1 MALKGEFTSST
12 ANQDISAMVS
22 WSATQNIDE
31 NYSTVKATLYYV
43 RTNETYTAYGN
54 WNGSITINGTT
65 IGDSKRITIASN
77 GYIPVMSATVK
88 VPHNIDGTK
97 SCTISAGGYISDI
110 SFQHTMSK
118 TVELDTI
125 PRQAT
130 ITTAPDFNDEENPT
144 ITYNNVVGAS
154 AETLQTCISLDGS
167 KDDVAYRDIGK
178 NDSSYTFNLTDAE
191 RKVLRTATTSN
202 SRTVIFYVKT
212 VLSGQTYYSSVAKTY
227 TIVNGNP
234 IISPTVIDSNATT
247 ITLTG
252 NNQSLVRYFSDAQY
266 TIGAR
271 AIKEA
276 TLSSQK
282 VVCGGKS
289 ATTASGTLNAI
300 ESGDFVFT
308 ATDSRGNTTTQTVSK
323 PIINYIKLTCNC
335 EPSIPTAEGE
345 MTLTIK
351 GNYFNGNFGAQSN
364 TLTLVYRMKV
374 NNGEYGEWQ
383 TATASLSSN
392 TYNYSIDIAGLDYQT
407 TYTFQAQAIDKLM
420 NVVSA
425 EKSVKST
432 PVFDWGKDDFRFNVP
447 VYFSAGFSKEIK
459 VLLNGTGT
467 LASPVSA
474 QDNGIVLVFS
484 LYSNGA
490 PVDKS
495 VSTFFVS
502 KKVVELMPSAEYSFL
517 LSADSVKYLTI
528 SNTKIT
534 DNTTDSGFVLRY
546 VLGV

>member
-1 MALKGEFTSST
+1 MALSGIFLSP
-12 ANQDISAMVS
+12 ISNYAAEAKVV
-22 WSATQNIDE
+22 WEATQNIIE
-31 NYSTVKATLYYV
+31 NYSTITATLYYQLTV
-43 RTNETYTAYGN
+43 EGN
-54 WNGSITINGTT
+54 PLSGTWNGSITINGTVVGGT
-65 IGDSKRITIASN
+65 KEEIVITAN
-77 GYIPVMSATVK
+77 RPVMAMRATVK

-97 SCTISAGGYISDI
+97 SCTISAGGYIPGLA
-110 SFQHTMSK
+110 FQHTMSQ
-118 TVELDTI
+118 TVELDAI
-125 PRQAT
+125 SREAT

-144 ITYNNVVGAS
+144 ITYNNKAGAS
-154 AETLQTCISLDGS
+154 AETLQACISLDGS
-167 KDDVAYRDIGK
+167 KDDIAYRDIGK
-178 NDSSYTFNLTDAE
+178 TDSSYTFNLTDAE

-212 VLSGQTYYSSVAKTY
+212 VLSGQTYYSSIAKTY

-234 IISPTVIDSNATT
+234 IITPAVIDSNATT
-247 ITLTG
+247 IALTG
-252 NNQSLVRYFSDAQY
+252 NNQSFVRYFSDAQY

-308 ATDSRGNTTTQTVSK
+308 ATDSRGNTTTQTLSK
-323 PIINYIKLTCNC
+323 PIVNYIKLTCNC
-335 EPSIPTAEGE
+335 EPSIPTASGD

-351 GNYFNGNFGAQSN
+351 GNYFNGDFGAQSN
-364 TLTLVYRMKV
+364 TLTLYYRMKV

-392 TYNYSIDIAGLDYQT
+392 IYRYSIDITGLDYQT

-420 NVVSA
+420 TVSSA

-459 VLLNGTGT
+459 VLLNGAGT

-484 LYSNGA
+484 LSSNG
-490 PVDKS
+490 DKS

-502 KKVVELMPSAEYSFL
+502 KKVVELMSNAEYSFVMENG
-517 LSADSVKYLTI
+517 VKHLTI

-534 DNTTDSGFVLRY
+534 DNTTDSNFVLRY

>member
-12 ANQDISAMVS
+12 ANQNISAMVS

-31 NYSTVKATLYYV
+31 NYSTITATLYYV
-43 RTNETYTAYGN
+43 RTNETFTAYGR
-54 WNGSITINGTT
+54 WDGSISINGTT
-65 IGDSKRITIASN
+65 IGDSKQISIASN
-77 GYIPVMSATVK
+77 GYKPIMSATVK

-130 ITTAPDFNDEENPT
+130 ILTAPDFNDEENPT

-154 AETLQTCISLDGS
+154 ATTLQACISLDGS
-167 KDDVAYRDIGK
+167 KDDIAYRDIGK

-202 SRTVIFYVKT
+202 SRTVVFRIKT
-212 VLSGQTYYSSVAKTY
+212 VLSGQTYYSSITKTF

-234 IISPTVIDSNATT
+234 TLNPTVVDSNATT
-247 ITLTG
+247 IALTG
-252 NNQSLVRYFSDAQY
+252 NNQSFVRYFSDAQY
-266 TIGAR
+266 TIGAQ

-308 ATDSRGNTTTQTVSK
+308 ATDSRSNTTTQTLSK
-323 PIINYIKLTCNC
+323 SIVNYVKLTCNV

-364 TLTLVYRMKV
+364 TLTLYYRMKV

-392 TYNYSIDIAGLDYQT
+392 TYHYSIDIAGLDYQT

-420 NVVSA
+420 TVSSA

-447 VYFSAGFSKEIK
+447 VYFSAGFSKDIK
-459 VLLNGTGT
+459 VLLNGAGT

-484 LYSNGA
+484 LNGNG
-490 PVDKS
+490 DKS

-502 KKVVELMPSAEYSFL
+502 KKVVELMPNAEYSFL
-517 LSADSVKYLTI
+517 LSTDSVKYLTI

-534 DNTTDSGFVLRY
+534 DTTTDSSYVLRY

>member
-1 MALKGEFTSST
+1 MALKGEFTAST
-12 ANQDISAMVS
+12 ANQNISAMVG
-22 WSATQNIDE
+22 WSATQNINE
-31 NYSTVKATLYYV
+31 NYSTITATLYYV
-43 RTNETYTAYGN
+43 RTNESYTASGN
-54 WNGSITINGTT
+54 WSGSISINGTT
-65 IGDSKRITIASN
+65 IGESKKVNITSN
-77 GYIPVMSATVK
+77 GYVPIMRATVK

-97 SCTISAGGYISDI
+97 SCVISAGGYISGI

-118 TVELDTI
+118 TVELDAI

-154 AETLQTCISLDGS
+154 AETLQACISLDGS

-178 NDSSYTFNLTDAE
+178 ADSSYTFNLTDAE

-202 SRTVIFYVKT
+202 SRTVIFYIKT
-212 VLSGQTYYSSVAKTY
+212 VLSGQAYYSSVSKTY

-234 IISPTVIDSNATT
+234 IISPAVIDSNATT
-247 ITLTG
+247 IALTG
-252 NNQSLVRYFSDAQY
+252 NNNTLVRYFSNAQY

-282 VVCGGKS
+282 VACAGKS
-289 ATTASGTLNAI
+289 ATTASGTLTAI

-308 ATDSRGNTTTQTVSK
+308 ATDSRGNSTTQTLSK
-323 PIINYIKLTCNC
+323 PIINYVKLTCNC

-351 GNYFNGNFGAQSN
+351 GNYFNGDFGAQSN
-364 TLTLVYRMKV
+364 TLTLYYRMKV

-392 TYNYSIDIAGLDYQT
+392 TYRYSIDITGLDYQT

-420 NVVSA
+420 TVVSA

-447 VYFSAGFSKEIK
+447 VYFSAGFSKDIK
-459 VLLNGTGT
+459 VLLNGAGT

-484 LYSNGA
+484 LNSNG
-490 PVDKS
+490 DKS

-502 KKVVELMPSAEYSFL
+502 KKVVELMPSAEYSFIMENG
-517 LSADSVKYLTI
+517 VKYLTI
-528 SNTKIT
+528 SDTKIT
-534 DNTTDSGFVLRY
+534 DNTTDSNFVLRY